1 MNEAILTNSN
11 GDAYRLLACDLDG
24 TLIANHGLMS
34 ACAICALKNVRSSG
48 MLVVISTGR
57 AWAMIPLRLRLFRAD
72 AFITSNG
79 ARVVMRGGKSL
90 FVRPIPERLALDTI
104 SWLKEQ
110 GAAVNAFY
118 NGKALFDRD
127 AARMVIRAGGRIS
140 LRRIVFFADFIR
152 HARTASGIRRCLQK
166 KRTAV
171 EKIGGMFATEN
182 EAEHAL
188 ADLSGNGSLTAVTT
202 GGNDIEITADGV
214 DKGDA
219 LRRLCEF
226 FEVKREQV
234 IVCGDSGN
242 YLSMRESCGLFGAP
256 GNASESV
263 RKAADVI
270 TDCVQKDGVAKWLL
284 KNLT

>member
-1 MNEAILTNSN
+1 M
-11 GDAYRLLACDLDG
+11 
-24 TLIANHGLMS
+24 
-34 ACAICALKNVRSSG
+34 
-48 MLVVISTGR
+48 
-57 AWAMIPLRLRLFRAD
+57 
-72 AFITSNG
+72 
-79 ARVVMRGGKSL
+79 
-90 FVRPIPERLALDTI
+90 
-104 SWLKEQ
+104 
-110 GAAVNAFY
+110 
-118 NGKALFDRD
+118 
-127 AARMVIRAGGRIS
+127 
-140 LRRIVFFADFIR
+140 
-152 HARTASGIRRCLQK
+152 
-166 KRTAV
+166 
-171 EKIGGMFATEN
+171 
-182 EAEHAL
+182 

-242 YLSMRESCGLFGAP
+242 DLSMREYCGLFVAP

-284 KNLT
+284 KN